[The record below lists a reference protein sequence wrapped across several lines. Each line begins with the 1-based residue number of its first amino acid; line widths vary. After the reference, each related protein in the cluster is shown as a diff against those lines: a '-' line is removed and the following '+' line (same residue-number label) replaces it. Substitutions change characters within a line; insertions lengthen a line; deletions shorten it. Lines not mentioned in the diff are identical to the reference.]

1 MQQIPKPDKFEER
14 LLMML
19 EKLQDCQ
26 VKNSVKSCSDCPHF
40 LSCELRTDY
49 IKSVYGS
56 MSKGDTGGFEF

>member
-26 VKNSVKSCSDCPHF
+26 VKNSVKSCSDCEHF

>member
-19 EKLQDCQ
+19 EKLQD
-26 VKNSVKSCSDCPHF
+26 
-40 LSCELRTDY
+40 
-49 IKSVYGS
+49 IKSVYSS